1 MNSIPYVLVIL
12 PMKKYISN
20 GTNTYYLD
28 YCMSYPLSRLFGI
41 YIYIYIY
48 IFFIFGL
55 SKIKLIEVVKRDINI
70 KSLAKSMTSDRI

>member
-41 YIYIYIY
+41 YIYIYI
-48 IFFIFGL
+48 IFGL
-55 SKIKLIEVVKRDINI
+55 SKIKLLEVVKKDINI
-70 KSLAKSMTSDRI
+70 KRLAKSMTSDRI

>member
-20 GTNTYYLD
+20 VINTYYLD

-41 YIYIYIY
+41 YIY
-48 IFFIFGL
+48 FIFGL
-55 SKIKLIEVVKRDINI
+55 SKIKLIEVVKKDINI
-70 KSLAKSMTSDRI
+70 KSLAKSMTLDRI